1 MILFI
6 GGESHTGK
14 TLLMQALIERYHMP
28 AYSLDHIKMGL
39 FRGKADCGFSPTDSD
54 EKIAGIL
61 WPIVKGIA
69 DTCLENEQHL
79 ILEGC
84 YLPQSDVADYVQQ
97 HKDAHALY
105 LAFSDS
111 YIQAHFN
118 EHILQ
123 FESAIEQRVTGDY
136 EQSTC
141 LTGNRETQKR
151 CFETGLPC
159 YVTDDSFSAQQER
172 ILRDLDRQLL
182 RLRAF
187 RQEDI
192 DAILRLFGDTVRTVC
207 RKDYT
212 AAQTDAW
219 ANSVN
224 DRARWE
230 RTLSEHKTL
239 VAVLGA
245 RIVGFADLDG
255 DYLDRL
261 YVHRDFQGRG
271 IGTALLHELEAF
283 ARQQKI
289 SELETHASRTAKPF
303 FAKQGFRLVQAQTVV
318 RDGETLE
325 NFVMRKVL

>member
-1 MILFI
+1 M
-6 GGESHTGK
+6 
-14 TLLMQALIERYHMP
+14 
-28 AYSLDHIKMGL
+28 
-39 FRGKADCGFSPTDSD
+39 
-54 EKIAGIL
+54 
-61 WPIVKGIA
+61 
-69 DTCLENEQHL
+69 
-79 ILEGC
+79 
-84 YLPQSDVADYVQQ
+84 
-97 HKDAHALY
+97 
-105 LAFSDS
+105 
-111 YIQAHFN
+111 
-118 EHILQ
+118 
-123 FESAIEQRVTGDY
+123 
-136 EQSTC
+136 
-141 LTGNRETQKR
+141 
-151 CFETGLPC
+151 
-159 YVTDDSFSAQQER
+159 
-172 ILRDLDRQLL
+172 RDLDRQLL